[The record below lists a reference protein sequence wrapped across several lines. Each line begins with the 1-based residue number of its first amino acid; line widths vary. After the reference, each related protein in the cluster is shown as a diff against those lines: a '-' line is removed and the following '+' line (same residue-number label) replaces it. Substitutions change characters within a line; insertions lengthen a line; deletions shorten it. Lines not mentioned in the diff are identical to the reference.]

1 MYFLTSQGGNLSNSV
16 TLKIDLLIGK
26 VYHQCNLI
34 NSLRMIPPTQDQDQ
48 VDSESEDMGW
58 SYMIKEKVIN
68 SLLLFKKYP
77 STLGCQ

>member
-1 MYFLTSQGGNLSNSV
+1 
-16 TLKIDLLIGK
+16 
-26 VYHQCNLI
+26 
-34 NSLRMIPPTQDQDQ
+34 MIPPTQDQDQ